1 MQGGDAQGLLEQAAE
16 VLTFR
21 ASPQKNEEAAKQG
34 ELHSKVRGSLPKLS
48 IASLPPP
55 SHRASRATRQS
66 ITGGQAGGEKQQGD
80 AVLNATER
88 RSTPEKASRP
98 ALTPSLAAKEKE
110 RRASREDDQV
120 EEVTSDRNFFGNI
133 MDNLVLVSR
142 RLSTAIA
149 VEEVEVNGGGE
160 NGSMQQYGA
169 AAAAARKEAGKSPQP
184 NGRVTPSRLSSIGE
198 EEEEEG
204 NGQLAARGRTTA
216 TNIVQN
222 V

>member
-1 MQGGDAQGLLEQAAE
+1 M
-16 VLTFR
+16 
-21 ASPQKNEEAAKQG
+21 
-34 ELHSKVRGSLPKLS
+34 
-48 IASLPPP
+48 
-55 SHRASRATRQS
+55 
-66 ITGGQAGGEKQQGD
+66 
-80 AVLNATER
+80 LNATER

-149 VEEVEVNGGGE
+149 VEEVEVNGGE
-160 NGSMQQYGA
+160 DVTIQQYSA

-184 NGRVTPSRLSSIGE
+184 NGRVTPSGLSSIGE